1 MPQRVLFRRPRFR
14 GDLESEAHNEW
25 KLLLWARW
33 LAPTPSA
40 LPVLQYKA
48 TQLHELREEL
58 SVLEHKVS
66 ELRRHLA
73 AMSQWPRSGR
83 ACALLDH
90 K

>member
-1 MPQRVLFRRPRFR
+1 MLFRRPRFR
-14 GDLESEAHNEW
+14 GDLKSEAHNEW
-25 KLLLWARW
+25 TLLLWARW

-66 ELRRHLA
+66 ELRRHIGTLGGHESVA
-73 AMSQWPRSGR
+73 T
-83 ACALLDH
+83 
-90 K
+90 